1 MFWSTN
7 QNQFSPTSGREISS
21 SVLGQTRLENTWVV
35 VFGRRSANWR
45 RCRGRKMGES
55 ETGFGL
61 RLGGLC
67 LAPAR
72 VAHVAPAR
80 PLSGLGLE
88 PRVPRVQAAP
98 NSLGGAAAS
107 CQSQKSL
114 VFVKNGKK

>member
-1 MFWSTN
+1 
-7 QNQFSPTSGREISS
+7 
-21 SVLGQTRLENTWVV
+21 
-35 VFGRRSANWR
+35 
-45 RCRGRKMGES
+45 MGES

-88 PRVPRVQAAP
+88 RGVPRVQTAP

-107 CQSQKSL
+107 SCQSQKSL
-114 VFVKNGKK
+114 EYGVNICA